1 MKRQI
6 GSVLLGMLIVLVC
19 VSTFVIMD
27 QMYDDE
33 DTADLYRAAPVEDM
47 SERLKSE

>member
-27 QMYDDE
+27 QMYDD
-33 DTADLYRAAPVEDM
+33 DDNADLYRAAPVEDIN
-47 SERLKSE
+47 ERSKS